1 LRRVRSR
8 ASRGRFAGRDAVS
21 SPLLRLVGAA
31 ASFTQRRPASGDSA
45 AVHKALRA
53 RWSPSFRRSSQLV
66 SSLFDRW
73 ASNFGRA
80 RPSGCDHA
88 GRPLAY
94 LAFASC
100 RRAIARKAE
109 FKSEEAQTTPA
120 DGLGLWAAQRDVP
133 KGRSPGRPFVLRP
146 RSARAVNQ
154 LIGCS
159 DRHRRASEGRPQGR
173 PFVAE
178 RELRPATP
186 ADPRTLPP
194 FRAPAA
200 LYAAAAAL
208 LRDARQPAKPKPAK
222 PTSII
227 AQVDGSGV
235 PSAEGIGCIDKI
247 EDDRAASSKKNF
259 LRRRA
264 AGRRVQLGFIGIP
277 PYLPPL

>member
-178 RELRPATP
+178 RELRPATL
-186 ADPRTLPP
+186 ADPLPGNGRSRRGMGTP
-194 FRAPAA
+194 RGSANV
-200 LYAAAAAL
+200 
-208 LRDARQPAKPKPAK
+208 
-222 PTSII
+222 TSL
-227 AQVDGSGV
+227 S
-235 PSAEGIGCIDKI
+235 
-247 EDDRAASSKKNF
+247 R
-259 LRRRA
+259 
-264 AGRRVQLGFIGIP
+264 AGRSLCCGRRP
-277 PYLPPL
+277 PSRRPTAREAQASEADQHHRPG